1 MGYSKN
7 ADKRERERERKIWHS
22 RSQGNFHD
30 NNSWQQINVSQYDS
44 QITGLTYS
52 KSSLLNAS
60 SNRDAVAILNT
71 PLHDHVIF
79 IQRQFTQIDSMRPK
93 AFARIVFRS
102 YISYCIYKEICEVKM
117 VFMV

>member
-1 MGYSKN
+1 MSKN

-60 SNRDAVAILNT
+60 SNCDAVAILNT